1 MSEAMED
8 MMMDDME
15 ALMEEK
21 MSQKTAK
28 TVEEQLEEQEH
39 EMCCC
44 CICQCQTKETKDLA
58 CCGCF
63 PIKLGVYA
71 IGIITFCLL
80 LFLFVEIFYCLLNE
94 YDDWWYVLVGEVLL
108 IPLVLACTFF
118 VVFFAKE
125 TDTTRTTLFAG
136 CQLVLISVTLLAVWN
151 VVYFYFFYKYDA
163 VYTGTADLGYIK
175 QTKKQF
181 IVWSMFLAAAI
192 DSVYAYFL
200 CVCHTYKTRLNKP
213 DEEEKKEP
221 EEEKKEEEKKEE
233 EKKDDMMMEPEM
245 MAAE

>member
-1 MSEAMED
+1 
-8 MMMDDME
+8 
-15 ALMEEK
+15 
-21 MSQKTAK
+21 
-28 TVEEQLEEQEH
+28 
-39 EMCCC
+39 MCCC

-63 PIKLGVYA
+63 PIKCGVYC

-80 LFLFVEIFYCLLNE
+80 LFLFIEIFYCLLNE

-108 IPLVLACTFF
+108 IPLIIACTFF

-136 CQLVLISVTLLAVWN
+136 CQLVLISVTLLAVWT
-151 VVYFYFFYKYDA
+151 VCYFYFFYKYDA

-192 DSVYAYFL
+192 DAVYAYFL
-200 CVCHTYKTRLNKP
+200 RKTQATASESWLISGNPFDVIGAISAGMRGAWVKRTEDSIFDP
-213 DEEEKKEP
+213 WGIEP
-221 EEEKKEEEKKEE
+221 TITITSL
-233 EKKDDMMMEPEM
+233 
-245 MAAE
+245 AELGDGIGV

>member
-1 MSEAMED
+1 
-8 MMMDDME
+8 
-15 ALMEEK
+15 
-21 MSQKTAK
+21 
-28 TVEEQLEEQEH
+28 
-39 EMCCC
+39 MCCC

-63 PIKLGVYA
+63 PIKFGVYA

-80 LFLFVEIFYCLLNE
+80 IFLFVEIFYCLLIE

-108 IPLVLACTFF
+108 IPLIIACTFF

-151 VVYFYFFYKYDA
+151 VCYFYFFYKYDA

-192 DSVYAYFL
+192 DAVYAYFL

-213 DEEEKKEP
+213 DEEEKKE
-221 EEEKKEEEKKEE
+221 EEKKEEEKKEE
-233 EKKDDMMMEPEM
+233 EKKDDMMEPEM